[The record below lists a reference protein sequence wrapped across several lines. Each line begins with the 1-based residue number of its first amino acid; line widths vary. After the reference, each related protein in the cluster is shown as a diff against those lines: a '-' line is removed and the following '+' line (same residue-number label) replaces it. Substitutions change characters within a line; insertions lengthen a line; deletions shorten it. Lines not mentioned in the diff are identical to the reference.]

1 VETNGLKVLV
11 TGGARR
17 IGRAICLG
25 LAEQGAHVA
34 VHFHT
39 SEDEAREVAEQCPGS
54 VLLQADLSDAGA
66 ADDLVQ
72 GAAKA
77 LGGLD
82 VLVNNASV
90 YDAVPALEINEQH
103 WQEALDINLTAPFFL
118 AQSAG
123 KLMRASGRGLIVNLT
138 DWAVDRPYPAYLAY
152 YAAKAGLASLT
163 SGLARALAPE
173 VRVNAIA
180 PGAILP
186 PEGADD
192 AHVEAMRRAA
202 PLLRMGGADS
212 VVSTVMFL
220 VGNDFVTGETI
231 TVDGGRSLR

>member
-1 VETNGLKVLV
+1 METNGLKVLV

>member
-1 VETNGLKVLV
+1 VETKGLKVLV

-34 VHFHT
+34 IHFHT
-39 SEDEAREVAEQCPGS
+39 SEEEAREVAGQCPGS

-72 GAAKA
+72 SAARA

-82 VLVNNASV
+82 VLVNSASV
-90 YDAVPALEINEQH
+90 YQARPALEIDEQH
-103 WQEALDINLTAPFFL
+103 WRESLDINLTAPFFL

-123 KLMRASGRGLIVNLT
+123 KLMRTAGRGLIVNLT
-138 DWAVDRPYPAYLAY
+138 DWAVQRPYPAYLAY

-163 SGLARALAPE
+163 AGLARTLAPE

-192 AHVEAMRRAA
+192 AKIDAIRRAA
-202 PLLRMGGADS
+202 PLLRMGGVES

-231 TVDGGRSLR
+231 TVDGGRSTR